1 MKRLKK
7 IITVTIAMVM
17 LFTMIGCGN
26 TQATTSTPST
36 SEVTKSANKPTEQ
49 AKPTQ
54 PVTKEAETK
63 KVEPTTVAH
72 TSAPTKAPEVTT
84 EDDKGNVPLNLKIS
98 SSKKVL
104 AYPES
109 IDFEGF
115 YDVSGVDATA
125 EDINIVTNFV
135 KNNKVI
141 NVPYGSKVILEDLIG
156 FSELS
161 RDLQWGMHELMR
173 TECCK
178 SDDFI
183 NNDKDFKF
191 TFILYERKG
200 YKTLELYR
208 KD

>member
-1 MKRLKK
+1 MLRK
-7 IITVTIAMVM
+7 IITVTIAVVM

-26 TQATTSTPST
+26 TQATNVSGT
-36 SEVTKSANKPTEQ
+36 SEVAKGSDKSVE
-49 AKPTQ
+49 PTQ
-54 PVTKEAETK
+54 PDTKEQVTKEVETK
-63 KVEPTTVAH
+63 KVESTTAAPTSV
-72 TSAPTKAPEVTT
+72 PTKAPEVTT
-84 EDDKGNVPLNLKIS
+84 EAAKENVPPNLKIS

-104 AYPES
+104 AYPEG
-109 IDFEGF
+109 IDFDGF
-115 YDVSGVDATA
+115 YDAAGLDATA
-125 EDINIVTNFV
+125 EDIDIVTNFV

-141 NVPYGSKVILEDLIG
+141 NVPYGSKIVPEDLVG

-161 RDLQWGMHELMR
+161 KDLQMGIYYSMR
-173 TECCK
+173 FEFCK
-178 SDDFI
+178 NDDLI